1 MKKRKFSM
9 LLNIAVLCLCVAAIA
24 IGVYSAKN
32 ASLNVTGTIG
42 FTAHDCKVDV
52 DISFNNAMDASSFA
66 HITTIKKMS
75 SKSDLPTGYEQMGKF
90 AIGNIVID
98 DMSNDIIKP
107 LEIVF
112 SVKNDSDFAISAIL
126 NIDDATKATMDGE
139 NGADYIINNAYYIEK
154 QTTKTISF
162 LVYPKNKSTGFAI
175 SNFNL
180 TATFNKTVE
189 LIGKVSTKTTTTWV
203 KYTKMFYV
211 PGGSGKTYCLAI
223 DENNAISL
231 NNSGDFTA
239 ETFKNFST
247 VDGVVTPVTAEQ
259 LATLNAFKE
268 TVSMG
273 PPGKDL
279 PFALYVMKT
288 SEESITFSIDNNKIV
303 SVPKP
308 DIAYSEIYTN
318 YDKVGYTI
326 PSDTLIIPSKI
337 MGSDGNINT
346 YNVLGN
352 ERNKVT
358 NIENYSYIDF
368 VNPESISISG
378 FAFTSCEKLKN
389 VGMLEQTSKVDT
401 GSFQVCSE
409 LSIIKLPNNSGNIYM
424 SLFSGCTKLKYVEI
438 PDSVTYIA
446 PSAFSGCSSLESI
459 VIPSGVKNLYD
470 WCFKGCSLLTSIFYK
485 GTIEEWNKITK
496 VTDWDLNTGN
506 YTVYCTDGEI
516 TKS

>member
-52 DISFNNAMDASSFA
+52 DISFKNAMDASSFA
-66 HITTIKKMS
+66 PITTIKKMS
-75 SKSDLPTGYEQMGKF
+75 SKNDLPTGYEQMGKF

-154 QTTKTISF
+154 QETKTISF

-189 LIGKVSTKTTTTWV
+189 LIGKVSAKTVTTWV
-203 KYTKMFYV
+203 KYTKMYYV
-211 PGGSGKTYCLAI
+211 PGGSGKTYYLAI
-223 DENNAISL
+223 DDNKTLNL

-247 VDGVVTPVTAEQ
+247 VDGAVTPVTAEQ
-259 LATLNAFKE
+259 LATLNTFKG

-273 PPGKDL
+273 TPGTDM
-279 PFALYVMKT
+279 PFALYEMKT
-288 SEESITFSIDNNKIV
+288 DAFSINNNRIV
-303 SVPKP
+303 SVPQSVI
-308 DIAYSEIYTN
+308 DYREIYTN

-337 MGSDGNINT
+337 MDSNGNINT
-346 YNVLGN
+346 YNVFGSGT
-352 ERNKVT
+352 NKVT

-368 VNPESISISG
+368 VNPESISIKGS
-378 FAFTSCEKLKN
+378 AFKNCEKLKA
-389 VGMLEQTSKVDT
+389 VGMLEQISEVNDLCI
-401 GSFQVCSE
+401 FQGCSG
-409 LSIIKLPNNSGNIYM
+409 LSIVKLPNNSNNVCLE
-424 SLFSGCTKLKYVEI
+424 LFYSCSKLKYVDV
-438 PDSVTYIA
+438 PDSVTSIA
-446 PSAFSGCSSLESI
+446 PYAFSGCSSLETI
-459 VIPSGVKNLYD
+459 IIPSGVKNLYEY
-470 WCFKGCSLLTSIFYK
+470 CFSNCSLLTSISYK
-485 GTIEEWNKITK
+485 GTIEDWNKITK
-496 VTDWDLNTGN
+496 DNSWDSNTGN

>member
-52 DISFNNAMDASSFA
+52 DISFKNAMDASSFA
-66 HITTIKKMS
+66 PITTIKKMS

-154 QTTKTISF
+154 QETKTISF

-189 LIGKVSTKTTTTWV
+189 LIGKVSAKTVTTWV
-203 KYTKMFYV
+203 KYTKMYYV
-211 PGGSGKTYCLAI
+211 PCGSGKTYYLAI
-223 DENNAISL
+223 DDNKTLNL

-247 VDGVVTPVTAEQ
+247 VDGAVTPVTAEQ
-259 LATLNAFKE
+259 LATLNTFKE

-273 PPGKDL
+273 PPGKDM

-308 DIAYSEIYTN
+308 DIDYSEIYTN

-326 PSDTLIIPSKI
+326 PADTLIIPSKI
-337 MGSDGNINT
+337 MDSDGNINT
-346 YNVLGN
+346 YNDLGSGT
-352 ERNKVT
+352 NKVT

-368 VNPESISISG
+368 VNPESTSIRWR
-378 FAFTSCEKLKN
+378 AFSESTKLKS
-389 VGMLEQTSKVDT
+389 VGLLELVSLDAGVFEKCT
-401 GSFQVCSE
+401 E
-409 LSIIKLPNNSGNIYM
+409 LSVIKLPS
-424 SLFSGCTKLKYVEI
+424 SLNAVNYILFDHCTKLKYVDI
-438 PDSVTYIA
+438 PDSVKEIQ
-446 PSAFSGCSSLESI
+446 PSAFSGCTSLESI

-470 WCFKGCSLLTSIFYK
+470 TCFKGCSLLTSIFYK

-496 VTDWDLNTGN
+496 VTDWDSNTGN